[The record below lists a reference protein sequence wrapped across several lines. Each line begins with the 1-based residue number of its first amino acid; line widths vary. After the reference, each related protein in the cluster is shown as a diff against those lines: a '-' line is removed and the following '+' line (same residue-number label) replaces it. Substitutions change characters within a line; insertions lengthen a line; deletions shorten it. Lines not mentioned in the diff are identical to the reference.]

1 MLVNLF
7 VNVGIMLA
15 AIYIYFSINSSTTR
29 YQEDT
34 WRQYVISTLCISSV
48 GILQMVFSIVLSDIR
63 LDFRGLLL
71 AIAFKYFD
79 LKTALSSLVILTLAR
94 FIWGTNDVA
103 LINLYNGFY
112 LLISLPLLLHIM
124 KERLSD
130 SKQLIILVANTTLT
144 TTVPTLF
151 LVKDSQLLI
160 QVITIL
166 WAVNFLLLFFSKLI
180 IDDMSRMVDII
191 NYDCLTNLNNQRR
204 FQEDLKIIDKI
215 DDSVSIA
222 LIDIDHF
229 KQYNDQ
235 YGHEVGDAVLKK
247 FATLLKGFIGDQANA
262 YRVGGEEFVLI
273 ITRKSHEEAEE
284 LVHQLHEMI
293 LNTPF
298 LEIEQDTILRP
309 TLSIGLA
316 HRELPEKVLDTYRR
330 SDQAVYYCKRNG
342 RNQVKVAKGPLG
354 QLTRKEE
361 AHEGSFQDRIN
372 QVGQAINSALAP
384 QNSEVPEI
392 KD

>member
-112 LLISLPLLLHIM
+112 LLISLPLLLHFM

-144 TTVPTLF
+144 TTIPTLF

-191 NYDCLTNLNNQRR
+191 NYDCLTNLNDQRR

-284 LVHQLHEMI
+284 LVHQLHKMI

-354 QLTRKEE
+354 QLTHEEE

-372 QVGQAINSALAP
+372 QVGQAINSAFAP

>member
-15 AIYIYFSINSSTTR
+15 TIYIYFSINSSTTR

-284 LVHQLHEMI
+284 LVYQLHEMI

-354 QLTRKEE
+354 QLTREEE